1 VGNADIWMHG
11 RPDFRPAPLQRTGS
25 DCFGGPS
32 QGGCGI
38 MVAAWEGV
46 IWRTGPEVSGEGDR
60 RRVRARLPA
69 RSARHSAGRR
79 RVCVHSLQGAAQ
91 VIGRTARVCLGVC
104 VHSLQGAAQV
114 IGRTARVCLGVC
126 VHSLQGAAQVIGRT
140 ARVCLGVCVHSLQG
154 AAQVI
159 GRTAGVCL
167 CVWRKMGTRHATDPH
182 RRHDPQGRPRRSVWR
197 VCYKP
202 PPIGTI
208 SAFFLKKQL
217 SRLARSTYAG
227 R

>member
-140 ARVCLGVCVHSLQG
+140 A
-154 AAQVI
+154 
-159 GRTAGVCL
+159 GVCL

>member
-1 VGNADIWMHG
+1 MGNADIWMHG
-11 RPDFRPAPLQRTGS
+11 RPDFRPAPLQRTRS

-114 IGRTARVCLGVC
+114 IGRTA
-126 VHSLQGAAQVIGRT
+126 
-140 ARVCLGVCVHSLQG
+140 
-154 AAQVI
+154 
-159 GRTAGVCL
+159 GVCL

-202 PPIGTI
+202 SPIGTI

>member
-1 VGNADIWMHG
+1 MGNADIWMHG

-91 VIGRTARVCLGVC
+91 VIGRTA
-104 VHSLQGAAQV
+104 
-114 IGRTARVCLGVC
+114 
-126 VHSLQGAAQVIGRT
+126 
-140 ARVCLGVCVHSLQG
+140 
-154 AAQVI
+154 
-159 GRTAGVCL
+159 GVCL

-202 PPIGTI
+202 SPIGTI

>member
-1 VGNADIWMHG
+1 MGNADIWMHG

-126 VHSLQGAAQVIGRT
+126 VHSLQGAAQVIG
-140 ARVCLGVCVHSLQG
+140 L
-154 AAQVI
+154 
-159 GRTAGVCL
+159 TAGVCL
-167 CVWRKMGTRHATDPH
+167 RVCVCIPCRA
-182 RRHDPQGRPRRSVWR
+182 QRRSSGGPPGC
-197 VCYKP
+197 VCVCGVKWARAMQL
-202 PPIGTI
+202 IRIAGTI
-208 SAFFLKKQL
+208 RKADPGALSGESATNRPQSARFRRFS
-217 SRLARSTYAG
+217 SRSNCRD
-227 R
+227 

>member
-1 VGNADIWMHG
+1 MGNADIWMHG

-140 ARVCLGVCVHSLQG
+140 A
-154 AAQVI
+154 
-159 GRTAGVCL
+159 GVCL
-167 CVWRKMGTRHATDPH
+167 CVWRKTGTRHATDPH